1 MLHVHVL
8 QNFKIIVMQFAFKK
22 LLNFYRLY
30 DDDDDESLFDFNNSI
45 AFF

>member
-1 MLHVHVL
+1 MLHVQVL

-22 LLNFYRLY
+22 LLNLYRLY
-30 DDDDDESLFDFNNSI
+30 DDDDESLFDFNNSI

>member
-22 LLNFYRLY
+22 LFNLYRLY

>member
-8 QNFKIIVMQFAFKK
+8 QNFKIIVMEFAFKK
-22 LLNFYRLY
+22 LLNLYRLN
-30 DDDDDESLFDFNNSI
+30 DDDDESLFDFNNSI

>member
-22 LLNFYRLY
+22 LLNLYRLY
-30 DDDDDESLFDFNNSI
+30 DDIDESLFDFNNSI

>member
-22 LLNFYRLY
+22 LLNLYRLY
-30 DDDDDESLFDFNNSI
+30 DDDDESLFDFNNSI

>member
-1 MLHVHVL
+1 MYMY
-8 QNFKIIVMQFAFKK
+8 FKVMQFAFKK
-22 LLNFYRLY
+22 LLNLYRLY

>member
-22 LLNFYRLY
+22 LLNLYRLY
-30 DDDDDESLFDFNNSI
+30 DDESLFDFDNSI